1 MSSVYQHPSSIFIL
15 EDSFGIKS
23 SYLGLIIV
31 YTSNW
36 ITKNRN
42 RLPKNNEFGRFF
54 GATWL
59 FVLWLALAGVLL
71 IDLTPSQQRVEVG
84 AVSQQNIRA
93 RNKLTFVSDI
103 RTERSRERA
112 ESEVEPIFFPPDRA
126 VIQKQTVTA
135 EEITKYLSAV
145 REDIYAKE
153 DSKISQVNA
162 LQPIQFDE
170 EVIKNILAFSDEEWA
185 AVTSET
191 LRVFRAQ
198 MRGEIR
204 ESDLKGILRNLPNK
218 ITATLSDEQATVV
231 IAWARG
237 LITTNTFLDADRTE
251 QARKAARDEI
261 TPVESSYEA
270 GQIVVRE
277 GDIVTGEQL
286 EALQHLGFQL
296 PIRTLNSVLGVC
308 LLLFLIVVAFG
319 LYLARIHPAHYA
331 SNRLMAFTVSFLIGM
346 TWLARLVMP
355 EDILWAYFLPTSVA
369 GMLLSVLL
377 GVDIAILVT
386 IVLSIIVANL
396 TQSIELVSYTLLSGI
411 IASLLVWRVERLAT
425 FVSTGLLVGL
435 INVGVVLAFAFQETA
450 PNWVETTQLLAAA
463 FLNGLASASLAL
475 AGFYVLS
482 SALGITTFLQLMD
495 LARPTHP
502 LFRELLLKAPGT
514 YHHSIVVSN
523 LSEAAA
529 EAIGAD
535 MLLVRVGAYYHDI
548 GKTLNPRYFI
558 ENQTDGVNI
567 HDTLNDPYQSAEII
581 LGHVTEGIRL
591 AEKHNL
597 PQTLIDFLAQHH
609 GTTSVA
615 WFYHQAC
622 KLHGKENVDISHFRY
637 EGPKPQT
644 REAAI
649 MMLADTVEAAARAIK
664 PAGAEEID
672 KLIRKLIASKLA
684 DGQMDECELNL
695 RDIDLIRKAFINVL
709 QGIYHPRITYPD
721 GKKKNAAP
729 AQPSQPVSSSNG
741 QKPVPAQPSGVKALT
756 DTQTNGSGLGNKNN
770 ELIDFPKKTEPAVA
784 TAMVSK
790 N

>member
-1 MSSVYQHPSSIFIL
+1 M
-15 EDSFGIKS
+15 
-23 SYLGLIIV
+23 

-42 RLPKNNEFGRFF
+42 RLPQNNNLGRFF
-54 GATWL
+54 GAGWL

-71 IDLTPSQQRVEVG
+71 IDLTPPQQRFEVG
-84 AVSQQNIRA
+84 SVSQQDIRT
-93 RNKLTFVSDI
+93 RKKITFVSEI
-103 RTERSRERA
+103 RTERSRERVA
-112 ESEVEPIFFPPDRA
+112 NEVEPIFFPPDRA
-126 VIQKQTVTA
+126 VIQKQTTTA
-135 EEITKYLSAV
+135 EEISQYLNAV

-153 DSKISQVNA
+153 EAKISQIEA
-162 LQPIQFDE
+162 LQPIQFE
-170 EVIKNILAFSDEEWA
+170 QEVMAAILAFSDEEWE
-185 AVTSET
+185 AVSSET
-191 LRVFRAQ
+191 LRVFRSQ

-204 ESDLKGILRNLPNK
+204 ESDLKGVLRKLPNQ
-218 ITATLSDEQATVV
+218 INPNLSDEQVMVV

-237 LITTNTFLDADRTE
+237 LITSNTFLDADRTE
-251 QARKAARDEI
+251 QARQNARDEI
-261 TPVESSYEA
+261 APVEWTYEA
-270 GQIVVRE
+270 GQIVVRGGE
-277 GDIVTGEQL
+277 VVTAEQL
-286 EALQHLGFQL
+286 EALQQLGFQN
-296 PIRTLNSVLGVC
+296 PVRTISSILATC
-308 LLLFLIVVAFG
+308 LLLFLIVLAFG
-319 LYLARIHPAHYA
+319 LYIARIHPAHYA
-331 SNRLMAFTVSFLIGM
+331 SNRLMVFTVSFVVGM
-346 TWLARLVMP
+346 AWLARLVMP
-355 EDILWAYFLPTSVA
+355 ENILWAYFLPTSVA

-386 IVLSIIVANL
+386 IVLSIIVGYL
-396 TQSIELVSYTLLSGI
+396 TESIELVTYTLLSGI
-411 IASLLVWRVERLAT
+411 VASLLVWRVERLAT

-435 INVGVVLAFAFQETA
+435 MNVGVVLAFGLQET
-450 PNWVETTQLLAAA
+450 PLNWVDTTQLVTAA

-535 MLLVRVGAYYHDI
+535 MLLVRVAAYYHDI

-581 LGHVTEGIRL
+581 LSHVTEGVRL
-591 AEKHNL
+591 AQKHNL
-597 PQTLIDFLAQHH
+597 PQTLVDFIAQHH
-609 GTTSVA
+609 GTTLVG
-615 WFYHQAC
+615 WFYHKAC
-622 KLHGKENVDISHFRY
+622 KEHGEENVDISHFRY
-637 EGPKPQT
+637 NGPKPQT
-644 REAAI
+644 REGAI
-649 MMLADTVEAAARAIK
+649 MMLADTVEAASRAIK

-721 GKKKNAAP
+721 SKKKLATPVQPASLPNGSDRQTDSQPNGAKAP
-729 AQPSQPVSSSNG
+729 ADVQSNG
-741 QKPVPAQPSGVKALT
+741 K
-756 DTQTNGSGLGNKNN
+756 GSGQKSK
-770 ELIDFPKKTEPAVA
+770 EMATPFPKQPEPAIVA
-784 TAMVSK
+784 AVVSK

>member
-1 MSSVYQHPSSIFIL
+1 M
-15 EDSFGIKS
+15 
-23 SYLGLIIV
+23 

-42 RLPKNNEFGRFF
+42 RLPKNNDFGRFF
-54 GATWL
+54 GAGWL

-71 IDLTPSQQRVEVG
+71 IDLTPQPQFEIG
-84 AVSQQNIRA
+84 AVSQEDIRT
-93 RNKLTFVSDI
+93 RKKITFVSEI

-112 ESEVEPIFFPPDRA
+112 ANEVEPIFFPPDRA
-126 VIQKQTVTA
+126 VIQKQTTTA
-135 EEITKYLSAV
+135 EEISKYLNAV

-153 DSKISQVNA
+153 EAQISQIEG
-162 LQPIQFDE
+162 LQPIQFED
-170 EVIKNILAFSDEEWA
+170 EVIAAILSFSNEEWED
-185 AVTSET
+185 VSSET
-191 LRVFRAQ
+191 LRVFRSQ

-204 ESDLKGILRNLPNK
+204 ESDLKGVLRNLPNK
-218 ITATLSDEQATVV
+218 VNPSLSDEQVMVV

-251 QARKAARDEI
+251 EARQAARDKVA
-261 TPVESSYEA
+261 PVEWTYET

-277 GDIVTGEQL
+277 GDVVSAEQL
-286 EALQHLGFQL
+286 EALEQLGFQN
-296 PIRTLNSVLGVC
+296 PVRTPGSILATC
-308 LLLFLIVVAFG
+308 LLLFLVVIALG
-319 LYLARIHPAHYA
+319 LYIARIHPAHYA
-331 SNRLMAFTVSFLIGM
+331 SNRLMVFTVSFLVGM

-355 EDILWAYFLPTSVA
+355 ENILWAYFLPTSVA

-386 IVLSIIVANL
+386 IVLSIIVGYL
-396 TQSIELVSYTLLSGI
+396 TESIELITYTLLSGI
-411 IASLLVWRVERLAT
+411 VASLLVWRVERLAT

-435 INVGVVLAFAFQETA
+435 MNVGVVLAFAFQETA
-450 PNWVETTQLLAAA
+450 PNWVDITQLVTAA

-535 MLLVRVGAYYHDI
+535 MLLVRVAAYYHDI

-581 LGHVTEGIRL
+581 LSHVTEGVRL
-591 AEKHNL
+591 AQKHNL
-597 PQTLIDFLAQHH
+597 PQTLIDFMAQHH
-609 GTTSVA
+609 GTTLVG
-615 WFYHQAC
+615 WFYHKAC
-622 KLHGKENVDISHFRY
+622 KEHGEENVDISHFRY
-637 EGPKPQT
+637 DGPKPQT

-684 DGQMDECELNL
+684 DGQLDECELNL
-695 RDIDLIRKAFINVL
+695 RDIDLIRRAFINVL
-709 QGIYHPRITYPD
+709 QGIYHPRIAYPD
-721 GKKKNAAP
+721 GKKKPVVPAP
-729 AQPSQPVSSSNG
+729 VAPVLPALQSNG
-741 QKPVPAQPSGVKALT
+741 TDAHPQPNGANVLADVQPNGT
-756 DTQTNGSGLGNKNN
+756 GSGKKSKEIATHFPKQPEPVIVAAVVNKN
-770 ELIDFPKKTEPAVA
+770 
-784 TAMVSK
+784 
-790 N
+790 